1 MKKLFLAFMCAFVFM
16 AIASPSPASADIG
29 RDILNLLREP
39 PPPPL
44 PPPPPPS
51 YHAAPRPS
59 PYQQW
64 LTPSPKY
71 SRNDLIRVRIFDD
84 DMLFE
89 RGERQMLGSITMD
102 TEARTGLVTR
112 LYVVGLNPASEYD
125 ILQLLRFGGVTG
137 SDAVVCVSIS
147 PYGREAT
154 VQVATIRYGAF
165 RTKMMVIPR
174 DDLQGQLERIL
185 HNPFGLFH

>member
-1 MKKLFLAFMCAFVFM
+1 
-16 AIASPSPASADIG
+16 
-29 RDILNLLREP
+29 
-39 PPPPL
+39 
-44 PPPPPPS
+44 
-51 YHAAPRPS
+51 
-59 PYQQW
+59 
-64 LTPSPKY
+64 
-71 SRNDLIRVRIFDD
+71 
-84 DMLFE
+84 MLFE